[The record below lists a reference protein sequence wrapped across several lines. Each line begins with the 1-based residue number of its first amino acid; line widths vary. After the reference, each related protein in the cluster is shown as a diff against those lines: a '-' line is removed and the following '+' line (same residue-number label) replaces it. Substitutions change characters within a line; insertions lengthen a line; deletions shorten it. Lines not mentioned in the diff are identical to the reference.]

1 MAVCDICGGEML
13 EHVGCK
19 VGTCICK
26 GKSYARIKF
35 GCEKGMGTYYGDGDI
50 CPDCFV

>member
-19 VGTCICK
+19 VETCICK